1 MSASIVL
8 WGTYDIGKPRVRNLI
23 SALKRLDPE
32 ITSSHFNLWTGV
44 EDKSQMR
51 ANVLI
56 SVFARLI
63 ICYPW
68 LIYQYCRLPSH
79 KVVVTPYPSVLDSL
93 VIWPLAKLRGAKLC
107 CDLFLSLYDTVVVD
121 RKIFKESSLFARLL
135 YQVERQ
141 MLRLTDFVL
150 TDTESHKAYLC
161 RLYPIDPEK
170 VHIVWVGAEDGFT
183 KQPPHIRSSSP
194 NVSTVLFYGQFIPLH
209 GLANLIRA
217 ISHIEASGRKDILFH
232 IVGRGQESAEID
244 NLIEA
249 MGLESI
255 HRTLWVDYAE
265 LPSLVASADVCLGIF
280 PNEGKGCR
288 VIPNKLFQIMAI
300 GRPVVTGDTAG
311 IREILQPGP
320 GIRLTAAG
328 DPEDIAKKILEL
340 VDSLTDANRRATE
353 VQGAAALPCIGNEQ
367 LGQQLSTIFSDY
379 LPSAAA
385 RSGNNRNDH

>member
-23 SALKRLDPE
+23 SALKRLDPD
-32 ITSSHFNLWTGV
+32 IASSHFNLWAGV
-44 EDKSQMR
+44 EDKSQIR
-51 ANVLI
+51 AKVFI
-56 SVFARLI
+56 SIFARLI

-68 LIYQYCRLPSH
+68 LIFQYCRLPSH

-93 VIWPLAKLRGAKLC
+93 VIWPFAKLRGAKLC
-107 CDLFLSLYDTVVVD
+107 GDLFLSLYDTAVVD
-121 RKIFKESSLFARLL
+121 RKILKESSLFARLL
-135 YQVERQ
+135 YQLERQ

-150 TDTESHKAYLC
+150 TDTESHKTYLC
-161 RLYPIDPEK
+161 HLYAIDPEK

-183 KQPPHIRSSSP
+183 KRPPHIRSSSL

-209 GLANLIRA
+209 GLANLVEA

-232 IVGRGQESAEID
+232 IVGHGQESAEID
-244 NLIEA
+244 NLIET

-255 HRTLWVDYAE
+255 RRTSWVDYAE
-265 LPSLVASADVCLGIF
+265 LPALVASADVCLGIF

-300 GRPVVTGDTAG
+300 GRPVVTADTAG
-311 IREILQPGP
+311 IREILEPGP

-328 DPEDIAKKILEL
+328 DPEDVAEKILDL
-340 VDSLTDANRRATE
+340 VDCLTDTNRRATE
-353 VQGAAALPCIGNEQ
+353 VQGAMALPSIGNEQ
-367 LGQQLSTIFSDY
+367 LGLQLSRIFSDY

-385 RSGNNRNDH
+385 TRGNHRHDR